1 MWDRAECTPICM
13 YTRNSQSD
21 SQFLSLS
28 LSLMDVEK
36 PSSSPSKWRKI
47 INNLRENKNFQEF
60 CCLAVFV
67 GSIGIIVLVIIL
79 TAKASSADD
88 QLNFEVKNIS
98 FTSFNIRSSKINFHS
113 GVQFSIRNPLKSNIF
128 YSNFAS
134 SLSYKDEIIAQ
145 NVTSPFIQP
154 KKSQMQVNATFVAR
168 DVSFSDKRFMD
179 FLLVDMD
186 FGEVT
191 FKITIYVGPTVAMGW
206 WIWFARI
213 WTWCFGTTAK
223 WGSCPVVQIS
233 VMVEKCYYETLASLR
248 KLVRSEGE
256 NQSIRGWDQDHDPKG
271 TAFSRGY

>member
-1 MWDRAECTPICM
+1 
-13 YTRNSQSD
+13 
-21 SQFLSLS
+21 
-28 LSLMDVEK
+28 MDVEK

-154 KKSQMQVNATFVAR
+154 KKSQMQVNATFVAK

-179 FLLVDMD
+179 FLLVDTD

-191 FKITIYVGPTVAMGW
+191 FKITIYVETDRSDGLVDLVCKDLNVVFWYDGEVGKLSGGPNQCDG
-206 WIWFARI
+206 
-213 WTWCFGTTAK
+213 
-223 WGSCPVVQIS
+223 
-233 VMVEKCYYETLASLR
+233 R
-248 KLVRSEGE
+248 KMLLWNPRFVKEIG
-256 NQSIRGWDQDHDPKG
+256 
-271 TAFSRGY
+271 A